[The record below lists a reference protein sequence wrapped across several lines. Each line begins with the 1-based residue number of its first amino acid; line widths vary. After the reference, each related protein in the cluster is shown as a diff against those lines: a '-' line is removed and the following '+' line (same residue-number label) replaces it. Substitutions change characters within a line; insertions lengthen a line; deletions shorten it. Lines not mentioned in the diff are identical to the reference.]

1 MSVVPR
7 QEEYITT
14 LWNDGYSIV
23 RADYKLYDSYVYAI
37 VQSKAVVREAIEEN
51 GGLEEDDVDD
61 TRREFDKALDEGN
74 RCTGF
79 QFVKTQMIRHIGT
92 KEHGCVKVKV
102 FCISSTVLEFV
113 SALAIGFGVK

>member
-1 MSVVPR
+1 M
-7 QEEYITT
+7 
-14 LWNDGYSIV
+14 
-23 RADYKLYDSYVYAI
+23 KLSR
-37 VQSKAVVREAIEEN
+37 KAVACKR
-51 GGLEEDDVDD
+51 
-61 TRREFDKALDEGN
+61 TTCKTSREFDKALDEGN

-79 QFVKTQMIRHIGT
+79 QFVKKQMIRHIGT